1 MISQKTLL
9 IFFSRAGYNY
19 GVSEKQ
25 KIGNTKIVA
34 NIIKELINCD
44 EYELITKNDYPVEYE
59 PCTQVAKKE
68 LEQNARPE
76 MKNET
81 LPDLTK
87 YDTILFGFPIWWGTY
102 PMVFNTF
109 FEKLPKD
116 SFKDKHIGVFCTH
129 EGSRLGN
136 SMNDVK
142 ARCVGAKSID
152 SGLAIT
158 GSLAPKSKQQLTA
171 WLKKL
176 GYNL

>member
-1 MISQKTLL
+1 MIAQKTLL

-34 NIIKELINCD
+34 GIIKELINCD
-44 EYELITKNDYPVEYE
+44 EYELATKKEYPVEYD

-116 SFKDKHIGVFCTH
+116 AFKDKHIGVFCTH

-136 SMNDVK
+136 SMNDIK
-142 ARCVGAKSID
+142 TRCAGAKSID
-152 SGLAIT
+152 SGLALI
-158 GSLAPKSKQQLTA
+158 GSSAPKSKQQVTA

-176 GYNL
+176 GYTL